1 MKKLAG
7 FWHLLR
13 DYWQINLVKA
23 IFTIVVT
30 FVYVICYSS
39 IALDH
44 EIENGWKG
52 YLSIQI
58 LMKDISAFIPIAA
71 LLAAIHAAEVDL
83 IMVFS
88 EIYKNRREKRD
99 LKMKEEG
106 ITEGKAQ
113 ERQLWSVFWSAFQ
126 ETTKPEAEA
135 EESTSEEPPPT
146 PPTDSSK

>member
-1 MKKLAG
+1 LKKLAG

-30 FVYVICYSS
+30 FVYVICYSN

-44 EIENGWKG
+44 EVENGWKG
-52 YLSIQI
+52 YPSIQN

-71 LLAAIHAAEVDL
+71 LLGAIHAAEVDL

-106 ITEGKAQ
+106 IAEGKAQ
-113 ERQLWSVFWSAFQ
+113 ERQLWSFFWSAFQ
-126 ETTKPEAEA
+126 EAAKPEAEA
-135 EESTSEEPPPT
+135 EEITPEEPPAT